1 VRAPLLVALACAVSA
16 ALASPT
22 ASADAPAQD
31 DLVQAGRLYRE
42 GQAALDAG
50 HVEQACRSFEQS
62 LVHARRVDAL
72 VASAK
77 CHELEGKTA
86 TAWAEHSEASVTAER
101 EGDAAT
107 AASSR
112 EAAGRLAAR
121 LSKLQVDAPQTPG
134 LIVRRDG
141 VELAAG
147 QLGVA
152 LAVDPGP
159 HTITASAAGY
169 VERTL
174 TVKLGPDADR
184 QTVVIPPL
192 ERATEKP
199 PAPPADPVKPLVPAA
214 PAPAAAGADGRQGT
228 LDPLGVAAFVTTSV
242 GAVGIA
248 MGTLFGVITLG
259 DVSAAQDD
267 PSLCPDKRCTPKG
280 REVIDE
286 AETKATLS
294 TVGFVAGGAA
304 LSAGVIMFVVIA
316 MRDDAPDAVSP
327 AKSAVLLAPGPGDVG
342 AALSVSF

>member
-1 VRAPLLVALACAVSA
+1 MSARAPLTFALACALAVGLATTA
-16 ALASPT
+16 ARA
-22 ASADAPAQD
+22 APPSQD
-31 DLVQAGRLYRE
+31 DLVAAGQSFREGTAALEAGR
-42 GQAALDAG
+42 
-50 HVEQACRSFEQS
+50 VEEACRSFEKS
-62 LVHARRVDAL
+62 LQHARRVDAL
-72 VASAK
+72 VASAR

-101 EGDAAT
+101 DGDVAT
-107 AASSR
+107 ATTSR
-112 EAAGRLAAR
+112 EAASRLAAR
-121 LSKLQVDAPQTPG
+121 LSKLQIDAPPTPG
-134 LIVRRDG
+134 LVVRRDG
-141 VELAAG
+141 VTLAAG

-159 HTITASAAGY
+159 HTIVATAPGY
-169 VERTL
+169 AERRL

-184 QTVVIPPL
+184 QTVAIPPL
-192 ERATEKP
+192 EAATATPDVVPP
-199 PAPPADPVKPLVPAA
+199 PASTQPPPPAA
-214 PAPAAAGADGRQGT
+214 PAGDDGRQGT
-228 LDPLGVAAFVTTSV
+228 LDPLGVAAFVSTSV

-304 LSAGVIMFVVIA
+304 LSAGVIMFIVIA
-316 MRDDAPDAVSP
+316 MRDDAPDP
-327 AKSAVLLAPGPGDVG
+327 AAPPKSAVRLAPGPGDVG